1 MKMCRYISF
10 FFDDSSDNP
19 ADTVRVACPW
29 SHGRTEEWLQLNPEG
44 PYTEGH
50 YLPGGI
56 VECRIPYR
64 TSARAANSIIY
75 KWPTFADFEAW
86 VTMQTIPFYPAGYDE
101 AGYDRR
107 GFDKNGYD
115 EEGYNRRGYDE
126 DGRDREGYDEDGYD
140 RDGYDAAGRDRDGY
154 DEEGYDEEGYDVY
167 GYDEYGYDRDGRDED
182 GARGD

>member
-1 MKMCRYISF
+1 MCRYISF

-19 ADTVRVACPW
+19 ADTVRVACPC
-29 SHGRTEEWLQLNPEG
+29 SHGRTEEWLKLNPEG

-64 TSARAANSIIY
+64 TSARAADSIISR
-75 KWPTFADFEAW
+75 WPTFADFESW
-86 VTMQTIPFYPAGYDE
+86 VTIQTLPFYKNGYDA

-107 GFDKNGYD
+107 GY
-115 EEGYNRRGYDE
+115 
-126 DGRDREGYDEDGYD
+126 
-140 RDGYDAAGRDRDGY
+140 DRDGY

-167 GYDEYGYDRDGRDED
+167 GYDEYGYDRDGRDRNGRDED
-182 GARGD
+182 GYDEDGYDEYGYNRNGYDRDGALRGD